1 MPAVHFVGARE
12 RYTSSNVIER
22 FKGALEKGELH
33 DLFSQGDLVAVK
45 FDAGEKTALGYV
57 RPPIVKAI
65 VDAIYSCGGYPV
77 LLDTLNMNTKA
88 SDVGRNWLE
97 ATALHGFSVT
107 SLGKSPMLADG
118 YTGEEELLVPVEG
131 GELGGVEVARAIA
144 ESHALVVVSHVAAH
158 PFAGL
163 SGALVSCGVGCVSLK
178 GKGRV
183 HAPLRPIFLQ
193 DRCDGCGECERHCPH
208 GAVSLEN
215 NEPQLDEK
223 SCIGCAYYCTAACP
237 VGAIVIDRSSTMR
250 FQKRVVDSAIA
261 VNTAL
266 KGKVY
271 YVNVLIDICPYPDC
285 YPFSD
290 VPFVSDQGILMSS
303 DPVALD
309 SATLSVIDEA
319 PGLPGSIA
327 EECDALSPGRGKL
340 FHITGVDPKEM
351 ILYAVKQGLGQGD
364 FRVFKV

>member
-1 MPAVHFVGARE
+1 
-12 RYTSSNVIER
+12 
-22 FKGALEKGELH
+22 
-33 DLFSQGDLVAVK
+33 
-45 FDAGEKTALGYV
+45 
-57 RPPIVKAI
+57 
-65 VDAIYSCGGYPV
+65 
-77 LLDTLNMNTKA
+77 
-88 SDVGRNWLE
+88 
-97 ATALHGFSVT
+97 LHGFSVT

-309 SATLSVIDEA
+309 NATLSVIDEA

-327 EECDALSPGRGKL
+327 DECDALSPGRGKL